1 MADYIDPREVK
12 ASKQKKLKTAA
23 IITLVVAIFIIG
35 GALAATRFNKN
46 DAKIPGKEAVQST
59 TKTPELQI
67 CQLDGMSYSPDKAN
81 RHPLAVIVENHPDA
95 RPQSG
100 LADASIVYEAITEGG
115 ITRFMAIF
123 GPTDAKEIGPIRS
136 ARLFFMDFLKEYDAF
151 FAHAGGNEDAL
162 ANIGNYGIKDLNHSS
177 KYFQRDYKGRSVASE
192 HTLYSSTDQLYE
204 YAKSKNYNID
214 SGSYQTLKFKADTPV
229 SEGGKGIEINF
240 SGSQT
245 YAVKWTYNQSTNN
258 YSRFMAA
265 VEHKDRNTGA
275 QITAKNII
283 IQEVSRTLQ
292 PHGSYGSENWVF
304 DTIGSGNAKV
314 LRDGQI
320 IEATWKK
327 ADRTSR
333 TKFFD
338 ANGTEIQFN
347 PGNTWYEIAAKGTTK
362 TTEI

>member
-1 MADYIDPREVK
+1 MADYINPKEVK
-12 ASKQKKLKTAA
+12 NSKQKKLKTAA
-23 IITLVVAIFIIG
+23 VITLVVAIFIVG
-35 GALAATRFNKN
+35 GAIAAKKFNRN
-46 DAKIPGKEAVQST
+46 DAKIPSKQATQST
-59 TKTPELQI
+59 TKTPELEI
-67 CQLDGMSYSPDKAN
+67 CQLDGKSYSPDKAN

-100 LADASIVYEAITEGG
+100 LIDASIVYEAITEGG
-115 ITRFMAIF
+115 ITRFMALY

-162 ANIGNYGIKDLNHSS
+162 ANIANYAIKDLNHSS

-204 YAKSKNYNID
+204 YARSKGFD
-214 SGSYQTLKFKADTPV
+214 TGSGSYQTLKFKADGPA
-229 SEGGKGIEINF
+229 SAEGKSIEINF

-258 YSRFMAA
+258 YSRFMAGS
-265 VEHKDRNTGA
+265 EHKDRTTGA

-283 IQEVSRTLQ
+283 IQEVARTLQ

-304 DTIGSGNAKV
+304 DTIGSGNAKI

-320 IEATWKK
+320 IEGTWKK
-327 ADRTSR
+327 TERTGR
-333 TKFFD
+333 TKFYD
-338 ANGTEIQFN
+338 ANGAEIEFN

-362 TTEI
+362 TNEI